1 MRILVTGGA
10 GFIASHVA
18 EGFLAEG
25 HEVAVL
31 DNLST
36 GFRHNVPSA
45 ARFYEGDIRDDAFLR
60 TVFGDFRPEVVDH
73 HAAQMDV
80 RKSLLDPVF
89 DAETNIL
96 GSIKLIL
103 EAVRQN
109 VKRFVYISTGGAVY
123 GEPKRLP
130 VDEKHEIHPECAY
143 GISKHTVEHYLELYR
158 LLTGLNFV
166 VLRYPNV
173 YGPRQNPH
181 GEAGVNAIFIGLM
194 LEGKTPTIFG
204 DGEQLRDY
212 VYVSDIV
219 DANIRALTRGEG
231 EIINI
236 GSAVGTSVND
246 IYHKLSDILDFRRDP
261 IYAPAREGEIQ
272 RVFLAAEK
280 AKHVLG
286 WQPRVTFEEGLRRT
300 VEWAVNKRTVAAV

>member
-1 MRILVTGGA
+1 MKILITGGA

-18 EGFLAEG
+18 DGFLADG

-36 GFRHNVPSA
+36 GFRGNVPAA
-45 ARFYEGDIRDDAFLR
+45 ARFYEADIRDAAALRRAFE
-60 TVFGDFRPEVVDH
+60 DFRPEVVDH

-80 RKSLLDPVF
+80 RKSLDDPVF

-96 GSIKLIL
+96 GGLRVIL
-103 EAVRQN
+103 EARRVGVR
-109 VKRFVYISTGGAVY
+109 RFIYASTGGAVY
-123 GEPKRLP
+123 GEPEALP
-130 VDEKHEIHPECAY
+130 VTEVHPIRPECAY
-143 GISKHTVEHYLELYR
+143 GVSKHTVEHYLELHR
-158 LLTGLNFV
+158 LLYDFTYV

-181 GEAGVNAIFIGLM
+181 GEAGVNAIFTGMM

-219 DANIRALTRGEG
+219 AANRLALTKGAG
-231 EIINI
+231 EIVNI
-236 GSAVGTSVND
+236 GSGVGTSVNQ
-246 IYHKLSDILDFRRDP
+246 IYHTLAAIIGFAP
-261 IYAPAREGEIQ
+261 PPVYAAARAGEIQ
-272 RVFLAAEK
+272 QIYLDATYAAK
-280 AKHVLG
+280 VLG
-286 WQPRVTFEEGLRRT
+286 WKPTVAFDEGLRRT
-300 VEWAVNKRTVAAV
+300 VEWFRAKATARA